1 MRKCKEKGSRVVEAE
16 EEVTQ
21 LRITEAEEEEGVEMK
36 YSSRGGEAEKRN
48 KTLES
53 KK

>member
-21 LRITEAEEEEGVEMK
+21 RRITEAEEEEGAEMK
-36 YSSRGGEAEKRN
+36 YRGGEAEKRN